1 MTLRQYL
8 ILMSLGTLI
17 CWGTWTFILFTLDP
31 NSAGSLGILFFYF
44 SLFLALV
51 GTFSVIIFLIRR
63 LIIKNDEVIFR
74 HVKKTFRQS
83 VIVAVLIIFALYLLQ
98 QHLLTWW
105 NSILLVALF
114 IVLEAVIFTN
124 RRYSNADYVGQFKE

>member
-17 CWGTWTFILFTLDP
+17 CWGTWVFVILSLDP
-31 NSAGSLGILFFYF
+31 NSAGTLGLAFFYL

-51 GTFSVIIFLIRR
+51 GTFSVIVFLVRR
-63 LIIKNDEVIFR
+63 AIVKNDEVIFR

-83 VIVAVLIIFALYLLQ
+83 VIFTTLIIFALFLLQ
-98 QHLLTWW
+98 EKLLTWW
-105 NSILLVALF
+105 NGIILVVLF
-114 IVLEAVIFTN
+114 VILEAVIFTN
-124 RRYSNADYVGQFKE
+124 RRYSNLEY